1 MLQNK
6 IVSAA
11 TGHILSAN
19 EGLVRRIHLIRT
31 WVTHNATMLARPGN
45 PAGVR
50 GPDWAWVE
58 KSPGPEQIVPNPT
71 LSRVTQTAGYLPHRQ
86 KTWLVFQVCI

>member
-19 EGLVRRIHLIRT
+19 EVLVRRIHLIRT
-31 WVTHNATMLARPGN
+31 WVTHNASCS
-45 PAGVR
+45 
-50 GPDWAWVE
+50 PDQE
-58 KSPGPEQIVPNPT
+58 TRLE
-71 LSRVTQTAGYLPHRQ
+71 
-86 KTWLVFQVCI
+86 